1 MREEGIAHYNSH
13 YSGGCCIEWM
23 MESMQAAGAE
33 SREIEMEE
41 DAMSY
46 YQQATNDQQAEA
58 PNFLPVKMKEDEE
71 NPWPHLSKQFA
82 FQRGNSY
89 MLCKLCLIRQS
100 ELSAYTNSSSN
111 LRKHVLVSTVFVP
124 FHLVVQTAFLSFS

>member
-1 MREEGIAHYNSH
+1 MI
-13 YSGGCCIEWM
+13 
-23 MESMQAAGAE
+23 ESMQAVGVE

-41 DAMSY
+41 DDSAD
-46 YQQATNDQQAEA
+46 YQQAADDQQAEA
-58 PNFLPVKMKEDEE
+58 PNFPQVKIKEDDK
-71 NPWPHLSKQFA
+71 PPYPQLSTQFA
-82 FQRGNSY
+82 FQRKRGNSY

-124 FHLVVQTAFLSFS
+124 F

>member
-1 MREEGIAHYNSH
+1 MAGIAHDNSH
-13 YSGGCCIEWM
+13 CSSGCCIEWM
-23 MESMQAAGAE
+23 MESMQGAGAK

-41 DAMSY
+41 DDSADY
-46 YQQATNDQQAEA
+46 QQAEA
-58 PNFLPVKMKEDEE
+58 PNFPVEIKEDEE

-82 FQRGNSY
+82 FQRKRGNSY

-124 FHLVVQTAFLSFS
+124 FH

>member
-1 MREEGIAHYNSH
+1 
-13 YSGGCCIEWM
+13 
-23 MESMQAAGAE
+23 MQAAGVK

-41 DAMSY
+41 DDSAD
-46 YQQATNDQQAEA
+46 YQQAADHQQAEA
-58 PNFLPVKMKEDEE
+58 PNFPPVEIKEDEE

-82 FQRGNSY
+82 FQRKRGNSY

-100 ELSAYTNSSSN
+100 ELSAYKNESSN

-124 FHLVVQTAFLSFS
+124 FH

>member
-1 MREEGIAHYNSH
+1 
-13 YSGGCCIEWM
+13 M

-41 DAMSY
+41 DESAY
-46 YQQATNDQQAEA
+46 YQQAADHQQAEA
-58 PNFLPVKMKEDEE
+58 PNFPPVEIKEDEE

-82 FQRGNSY
+82 FQRKRGNSY

-100 ELSAYTNSSSN
+100 ELSAYTKSAQACVGKYSIC
-111 LRKHVLVSTVFVP
+111 P
-124 FHLVVQTAFLSFS
+124 FPLVVQTAFLSFS